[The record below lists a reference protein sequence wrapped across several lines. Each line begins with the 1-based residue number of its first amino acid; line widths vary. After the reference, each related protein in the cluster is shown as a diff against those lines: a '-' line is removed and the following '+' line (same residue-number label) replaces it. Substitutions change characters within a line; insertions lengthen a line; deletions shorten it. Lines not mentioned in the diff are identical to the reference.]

1 MHHVLVIDDQDI
13 ITNLLKQAL
22 TRFGYRVTIASRGHE
37 GLSFFDKGAFDLVI
51 TDLVM
56 PDTDGE
62 TIVRHIRD
70 ASRRPHTPV
79 IGMSGTPW
87 LLNKD
92 KFDLVLSKPFS
103 LKDLLKAIQSL
114 LPARPVALQ
123 KPSFNRTLNA

>member
-1 MHHVLVIDDQDI
+1 MHHILVIDDQDI

-22 TRFGYRVTIASRGHE
+22 TRFGYQVTIASRGHE
-37 GLSFFDKGAFDLVI
+37 GLRLFDKGAFDLVI
-51 TDLVM
+51 TDLIM
-56 PDTDGE
+56 PDIDGE
-62 TIVRHIRD
+62 TVARHIRK

-79 IGMSGTPW
+79 IGMSGTLW

-114 LPARPVALQ
+114 LPGRALVPQ
-123 KPSFNRTLNA
+123 EPSLNRALNA